1 MGFPLMLT
9 EVGERANVQN
19 ERALF
24 TVHKFWRNAE
34 INQVCPMSGA
44 SFRQL
49 DALRISFWDKEIGT
63 RYSALVGQTALL
75 RGSSLVQ

>member
-1 MGFPLMLT
+1 MRTPLMLT
-9 EVGERANVQN
+9 ERGERANVQN
-19 ERALF
+19 ERVLF
-24 TVHKFWRNAE
+24 TVHKFWRYAE

-49 DALRISFWDKEIGT
+49 DAFRISFCDKEIGT
-63 RYSALVGQTALL
+63 KYSVLVGQKALL